1 MAGIACSF
9 DHLQGSRA
17 GKVAVQAR
25 RFVFNS
31 FFLLNPIPLLAF

>member
-9 DHLQGSRA
+9 DYLHGNGA
-17 GKVAVQAR
+17 GEVAIAAR

-31 FFLLNPIPLLAF
+31 FFLH

>member
-9 DHLQGSRA
+9 DYLQDSGA
-17 GKVAVQAR
+17 EEVAVAAR

-31 FFLLNPIPLLAF
+31 FFLQ